1 MSIHT
6 FLSFLLSIA
15 LAAMGVCAGLS
26 GGWELV
32 AKGGAVLFGAFF
44 VVSLL
49 IGKRI
54 KFDPVLR

>member
-1 MSIHT
+1 MSIHA
-6 FLSFLLSIA
+6 FLFFLLSIT
-15 LAAMGVCAGLS
+15 LAVTGVCAGLS

-49 IGKRI
+49 IGRRI
-54 KFDPVLR
+54 KFDPMLR